1 MKQILGVKCQQQDN
15 QEEIQQHV
23 EKVVKQATSKLSTT
37 SPSLQLTLI
46 PSSTFSELKIAGNST
61 EYVNSVL
68 EKYKSGNAASALE
81 EV

>member
-37 SPSLQLTLI
+37 SPS
-46 PSSTFSELKIAGNST
+46 FNSLLHRLLPFQNLRSPEIQQNT
-61 EYVNSVL
+61 
-68 EKYKSGNAASALE
+68 
-81 EV
+81 